1 MSPALPDVEA
11 VNRISAVPT
20 ILELMV
26 SLTGMRFATV
36 ARVTDETWTACAV
49 IDNAG
54 LGVEP
59 GTELPLHT
67 TLCHEV
73 RRSGSA
79 IAFGHAS
86 EDAVYREHPTPKLY
100 GFESY
105 ISLPIVRADGSFF
118 GTLCSLDPSP
128 KVVNDPALIRTL
140 TLFAQLI
147 ATNLDADVA
156 IQRKT
161 RELETARADTAMR
174 DQFVAVL
181 GHDLRNPLNSI
192 GISAEVLE
200 TRVTEPKARAMVAVI
215 RRSCTRMA
223 GLIDDVLD
231 FARGTLGSGIPV
243 TLEDSDLL
251 ATLLRQVVS
260 EIQLGN
266 PDRAITSELDLPGI
280 VRCDAPRIAQLAGNL
295 LANAMAH
302 GEPATGVSLTAKAA
316 DGVFTL
322 SVHNQGPEIP
332 ADLLPRIF
340 EPFVRAAS
348 NRTRSGLGLGLYIAA
363 AIAHGHH
370 GVIAVVSNAQ
380 RGTTFTFTMPLG
392 GH

>member
-1 MSPALPDVEA
+1 MRTPLPEIEA

-20 ILELMV
+20 ILELMM

-36 ARVTDETWTACAV
+36 ARVTDKAWTACAV

-54 LGVEP
+54 LGVQP

-67 TLCHEV
+67 TLCNEA
-73 RRSGSA
+73 RGTRTA
-79 IAFGHAS
+79 ITFSHAS
-86 EDAVYREHPTPKLY
+86 NDPAYREHATPKLY
-100 GFESY
+100 NFESY

-118 GTLCSLDPSP
+118 GTLCSLDPQP
-128 KVVNDPALIRTL
+128 KQIDDPALIRTL

-147 ATNLDADVA
+147 AANLDADEA
-156 IQRKT
+156 FDRKAK
-161 RELETARADTAMR
+161 ELANARADTAMR

-200 TRVTEPKARAMVAVI
+200 SHVSEPKARAMVAVI

-243 TLEDSDLL
+243 SLENSDLL
-251 ATLLRQVVS
+251 ASLLRQVVS
-260 EIQLGN
+260 EIQVSH
-266 PDRAITSELDLPGI
+266 PDRAITAAIDLPGV
-280 VRCDAPRIAQLAGNL
+280 VRCDAARIAQLAGNL

-302 GEPATGVSLTAKAA
+302 GEPGTPVSLVARASN
-316 DGVFTL
+316 DVFAMT
-322 SVHNQGPEIP
+322 VHNVGPAIP
-332 ADLLPRIF
+332 ADLQPRIF
-340 EPFVRAAS
+340 EPFVRAPG

-363 AIAHGHH
+363 AIAGGHK
-370 GVIAVVSNAQ
+370 GAITLASDAE
-380 RGTTFTFTMPLG
+380 RGTTFTFTMPLTYG
-392 GH
+392 